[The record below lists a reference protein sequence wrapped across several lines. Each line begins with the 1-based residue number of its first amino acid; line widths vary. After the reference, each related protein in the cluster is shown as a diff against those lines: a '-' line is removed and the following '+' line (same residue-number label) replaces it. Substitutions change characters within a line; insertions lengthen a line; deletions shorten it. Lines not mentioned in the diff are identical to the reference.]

1 MNYFKS
7 NASPQK
13 KLFSR
18 RQILLL
24 GSGSLAGIAMPKIG
38 YELSKNYKISQ
49 KWRNYQNRNFTVTGN
64 MPLGKRAATK
74 GLIYGAAVRQSAL
87 SSDTKLAASVAYECA
102 MIVPE
107 WELKWNF
114 LRPTPDTFNFAPA
127 DWLFNFAKTHGMLFR
142 GHTLVWHDGM
152 PEWFASVV
160 DSKNAKQMLQKHIA
174 TVVGRYA
181 GQIHAWDVV
190 NEAIN
195 PADGRSDGL
204 RQWPWLQFIG
214 LDYIEIAFRA
224 AHEADPQALLVYNDH
239 RLEYDTSEEE
249 ARRTAVLKL
258 LERLKSRG
266 TPIHALGMQAH
277 LRGDETRFN
286 AKKLRD
292 FMGNVASLGLKIMI
306 TEMDVT
312 DQKLPKDIDT
322 RDRIVAGI
330 YEDYLAVVLDEPA
343 VTTVLTWGL
352 SDRHTWLSSYK
363 PRKDRALVRPLPLDA
378 QLKRKLAWNAISR
391 AVAAAPVRNS

>member
-1 MNYFKS
+1 MTKNRKLIRRRTFVLGIGAFILASKIKDLNKPSQAANYA
-7 NASPQK
+7 N
-13 KLFSR
+13 
-18 RQILLL
+18 
-24 GSGSLAGIAMPKIG
+24 
-38 YELSKNYKISQ
+38 
-49 KWRNYQNRNFTVTGN
+49 RNYAVVGN
-64 MPLGKRAATK
+64 TPLRDRFATK
-74 GLIYGAAVRQSAL
+74 GLLYGTAVSQRSLA
-87 SSDTKLAASVAYECA
+87 SDPAFADRFVQECS
-102 MIVPE
+102 ILVPE
-107 WELKWNF
+107 NELKWKA
-114 LRPTPDTFNFAPA
+114 LRPTPDQFNFASG
-127 DWLFNFAKTHGMLFR
+127 DWLANFARSHGILLR

-160 DSKNAKQMLQKHIA
+160 DSRNAKQMLQKHIA
-174 TVVGRYA
+174 TVVGHYA
-181 GQIHAWDVV
+181 GKIHSWDVV
-190 NEAIN
+190 NEAID

-214 LDYIEIAFRA
+214 SDYIEIAFRA

-277 LRGDETRFN
+277 LRGDETRFK

-292 FMGNVASLGLKIMI
+292 FMRNVASLGLKIMI

-322 RDRIVAGI
+322 RDRIVAGV

-343 VTTVLTWGL
+343 VIAVLTWGL
-352 SDRHTWLSSYK
+352 SDRYTWLSSYK
-363 PRKDRALVRPLPLDA
+363 SRKDRALVRPLPLNA
-378 QLKRKLAWNAISR
+378 QLKRKLAWNAIAR
-391 AVAAAPVRNS
+391 AVDN

>member
-1 MNYFKS
+1 MIKNRKLIRRRTFVLGIGAFILASKIKHLNKPSQAANY
-7 NASPQK
+7 A
-13 KLFSR
+13 
-18 RQILLL
+18 
-24 GSGSLAGIAMPKIG
+24 
-38 YELSKNYKISQ
+38 
-49 KWRNYQNRNFTVTGN
+49 NRDYAVVGTT
-64 MPLGKRAATK
+64 PLRDRFATK
-74 GLIYGAAVRQSAL
+74 GLLYGAGVSQRSLA
-87 SSDTKLAASVAYECA
+87 SDPAFADRFVQECA
-102 MIVPE
+102 ILVPE
-107 WELKWNF
+107 NELKWKA
-114 LRPTPDTFNFAPA
+114 LRPTPDRFDFTAGDWLANFARSQNMP
-127 DWLFNFAKTHGMLFR
+127 MR
-142 GHTLVWHDGM
+142 GHTLVWHEGM

-160 DSKNAKQMLQKHIA
+160 DSRNAEQMLRKHIA
-174 TVVGRYA
+174 TVVGHYA
-181 GQIHAWDVV
+181 GKIHSWDVV
-190 NEAIN
+190 NEAID

-204 RQWPWLQFIG
+204 RQWPWLQFMG
-214 LDYIEIAFRA
+214 PDYIEIAFRA

-292 FMGNVASLGLKIMI
+292 FMHNVASLGLKIMI

-312 DQKLPKDIDT
+312 DQKLPKNIDT

-343 VTTVLTWGL
+343 VIAVLTWGL
-352 SDRHTWLSSYK
+352 SDHYTWLSSYK
-363 PRKDRALVRPLPLDA
+363 SRKDHALVRPLPLDA
-378 QLKRKLAWNAISR
+378 QLKRKLAWNAIAR
-391 AVAAAPVRNS
+391 AVDN